1 MNTLP
6 NIENARGLGAIE
18 RDALLALLGVFRS
31 VGQRNAR
38 LKNYY
43 EGDIQPAPIGI
54 DIIPHGVNV
63 DANCDW
69 PRKAVTSVAERCQ
82 FDGFVFNGD
91 YQDDGLDKVLL
102 DNAFKSAFNL
112 NTPSELIHG
121 CMFGT
126 VGSFQDKTI
135 MRLHTAETAAGTW
148 DMASGRLASG
158 FVIADSS
165 RTSWSPLSPVP
176 TQVNLHLPGEI
187 VVLTQADTAK
197 WTARA
202 MPTPLDRP
210 MMEVFAYRA
219 TGLKPFG
226 QSRITST
233 VMSLTDEV
241 IRTMQYMAVS
251 SAFFATPQKYLLGL
265 TDDQFDAMQSNKWA
279 TYIGNLLLA
288 TADDEGNKPTFG
300 QLSPASPQPYID
312 ILRTYAM
319 LFSGATGVPLNSLGI
334 IQDNPSSAEAINAA
348 REDIIIAAQDL
359 IESNQIGL
367 RNMALMAMAVNNN
380 TDIDSLTDD
389 QKSVTAHF
397 ADPSKPSI
405 VSQADAI
412 VKIASVAP
420 WIAESEVFL
429 EYLGFEESDR
439 KRLISDKAK
448 INAQSLLASAM
459 EAEKEAAEAEQATI
473 AGKALNGTQV
483 QSLIAILGQFSAGR
497 LTEGQAVRL
506 ISTSFGMS
514 TDDARQILSGEIT
527 EVV

>member
-6 NIENARGLGAIE
+6 NIENASGLSSVE
-18 RDALLALLGVFRS
+18 KDALLALLNVYRS
-31 VGQRNAR
+31 VGLRNAR

-43 EGDIQPAPIGI
+43 EGDVQPKPIGI
-54 DIIPHGVNV
+54 DIVPEGVKV
-63 DANCDW
+63 EANCDW

-91 YQDDGLDKVLL
+91 YQDKGLDKVIL

-126 VGSFQDKTI
+126 VGSFNGKTI
-135 MRLHTAETAAGTW
+135 MRLHTAETGAGTW

-165 RTSWSPLSPVP
+165 RTEWSPVNPIP
-176 TQVNLHLPGEI
+176 TQVNMHLPGK
-187 VVLTQADTAK
+187 VVIFKQEAAAK
-197 WTARA
+197 WTAKA

-210 MMEVFAYRA
+210 MMEVFAFRA

-251 SAFFATPQKYLLGL
+251 SAFFAAPQKYLLGL
-265 TDDQFDAMQSNKWA
+265 TDEQFDAMQNNKWA

-359 IESNQIGL
+359 ITSNQIGL
-367 RNMALMAMAVNNN
+367 RNMALMAMAVENNS
-380 TDIDSLTDD
+380 DIDSLSDD

-429 EYLGFEESDR
+429 EYLGFEEADR
-439 KRLISDKAK
+439 KRLVSDKSK
-448 INAQSLLASAM
+448 VNAQNLLASAM
-459 EAEKEAAEAEQATI
+459 ESERQAETEKAMI
-473 AGKALNGTQV
+473 AGKPLNGTQV
-483 QSLIAILGQFSAGR
+483 QSLIAIIGQYSAGQIS
-497 LTEGQAVRL
+497 EGQAARL

-514 TDDARQILSGEIT
+514 TEDARRILNGEIA